1 MPLVVNVESADI
13 MATLVSLKEEFEVT
27 TRNHHLKLTFSGAAE
42 AHILAEEIARANISV
57 ILTSPRSYPFTWEQR
72 RMYVSFILFLFF
84 FWCLEVVNIHRRLPG
99 PPLSKHSSVGALL
112 EKGVNVA
119 IGVVDSSAARNTRF
133 EIAWVKFFFC
143 LVPP

>member
-72 RMYVSFILFLFF
+72 RMYVSFIYLFF
-84 FWCLEVVNIHRRLPG
+84 FPG
-99 PPLSKHSSVGALL
+99 AWRWLIFIVDYLVLHFQSIVLL
-112 EKGVNVA
+112 ERCWRKV
-119 IGVVDSSAARNTRF
+119 
-133 EIAWVKFFFC
+133 
-143 LVPP
+143 